1 MAVVETIE
9 IQGDSSGFEEQ
20 IKKLNKRID
29 ELEKTLKGAGSEA
42 KKVGQAG
49 EQSAKKT
56 TTAWQKAGAVLTAP
70 FKVAGKA
77 AKAFGNILKTALSFG
92 GAVAIVDKLTEA
104 FSSNQK
110 VVDALNK
117 ILTAASIIFNQIA
130 EAVFGAF
137 EEQAKLNGG
146 FDATKKVLGG
156 LISGALNVLVGV
168 IQSIK
173 LGVLAV
179 QLAWE
184 KSIFGNGD
192 ATRIK
197 ELNKEISTTTEEL
210 KKTGSAIAES
220 GKQVVT
226 NLGEAAGEV
235 GGAIAAT
242 ATAATK
248 AISNIDIDKVTKDA
262 ENLVELRKA
271 AARAD
276 IERQKIQLKYQ
287 QQEEKLRQLRDDE
300 TQSIE
305 TRQKANADLMEMLKE
320 QAKEEEAQ
328 LNIKKALAAAEYAR
342 QATEENYIQLKQA
355 EVELIDLGERLEGQM
370 SEALMNKNSLMKEGL
385 EIRKSETEAAN
396 EAFAAQEQARL
407 DAEIAAKISSAEL
420 IQNEA
425 VKAERLYEI
434 EQQRLAKQQA
444 LNEEVRNRNLQLVQ
458 EEMSRI
464 EATGQTNTQYY
475 QDLQNTKLQID
486 TEYYAQKAA
495 LDSEALN
502 NEVNRDKR
510 ILENRKALNEA
521 SLQIA
526 GQGIQAISALQEAF
540 QKKAA
545 DGDEKTKKR
554 QFQIQKKL
562 SLASAIVSGVEAV
575 QNAFKT
581 ALASPITALLP
592 AYPGIQAGIA
602 GAFAAAQ
609 VATIARSQYEGSSSM
624 TKSEPQ
630 TASTSVPSVQPRFNV
645 VGQSGVNQLAQSIN
659 RQNSQPVKAYV
670 VGSEV
675 TSATELDRKR
685 TQTASFG

>member
-29 ELEKTLKGAGSEA
+29 ELEKNLDSAGDEA
-42 KKVGQAG
+42 KKLGQEG
-49 EQSAKKT
+49 EKAAKKT
-56 TTAWQKAGAVLTAP
+56 TTAWQKAGNVLSAP

-77 AKAFGNILKTALSFG
+77 AKAFGNVLKTALSFG
-92 GAVAIVDKLTEA
+92 GAIAIVDKLSEA

-110 VVDALNK
+110 VVDALNQV
-117 ILTAASIIFNQIA
+117 LTTASIIFNKIA
-130 EAVFGAF
+130 EAIFGAF
-137 EEQAKLNGG
+137 EEQSKLNGG

-184 KSIFGNGD
+184 KSIFGDGD

-197 ELNKEISTTTEEL
+197 ELNKEIASTTEEL
-210 KKTGSAIAES
+210 KKTGSAIADS
-220 GKQVVT
+220 GKQVIT
-226 NLGEAAGEV
+226 NLGEAASEV

-242 ATAATK
+242 AQATVK
-248 AISNIDIDKVTKDA
+248 AIGEIDVDKASKQA
-262 ENLVELRKA
+262 KNLVELRKA

-276 IERQKIQLKYQ
+276 VERQKIQLKYM
-287 QQEEKLRQLRDDE
+287 QQEEVLRQQRDDE
-300 TQSIE
+300 NLSLE
-305 TRQKANADLMEMLKE
+305 KRQEANDKLLQMLKD

-328 LNIKKALAAAEYAR
+328 LQIKKNLAAAEYAA
-342 QATEENYIQLKQA
+342 QKTQENYVALLQA
-355 EVELIDLGERLEGQM
+355 DVELTDLKERLTGQET
-370 SEALMNKNSLMKEGL
+370 EALMAKNSLMKEGL
-385 EIRKSETEAAN
+385 EIQKSGVEASN
-396 EAFAAQEQARL
+396 ESFAAAAQARL
-407 DAEIAAKISSAEL
+407 DAETAAKIGATEL

-425 VKAERLYEI
+425 AKAERLYEI
-434 EQQRLAKQQA
+434 EQERLAKQQA
-444 LNEEVRNRNLQLVQ
+444 LNEEVRNRNLELVEQ
-458 EEMSRI
+458 ELARV
-464 EATGQTNTQYY
+464 EATGNTNTQYY
-475 QDLQNTKLQID
+475 QDLQNAKLQID

-495 LDSEALN
+495 LDTEALN

-526 GQGIQAISALQEAF
+526 GQGLQAISALQQAF
-540 QKKAA
+540 QKNAE

-581 ALASPITALLP
+581 ALASPITTLLP

-609 VATIARSQYEGSSSM
+609 VATIARSQYEGASSM
-624 TKSEPQ
+624 TKSEPA
-630 TASTSVPSVQPRFNV
+630 TATTSVPSVQPRFNV

>member
-9 IQGDSSGFEEQ
+9 IQGDSSGFQEQ
-20 IKKLNKRID
+20 VNKLNKRID
-29 ELEKTLKGAGSEA
+29 ELEKSLKAAGSEA
-42 KKVGQAG
+42 KKVGQVG
-49 EQSAKKT
+49 EQAAKKT
-56 TTAWQKAGAVLTAP
+56 STAWKKAGAVLSSP

-92 GAVAIVDKLTEA
+92 GAVAIVDKLSEA

-117 ILTAASIIFNQIA
+117 VLTAASIIFNQIA

-137 EEQAKLNGG
+137 EEQSKLNGG

-184 KSIFGNGD
+184 KSIFGDGD
-192 ATRIK
+192 KGRIK
-197 ELNKEISTTTEEL
+197 ELNKEISKTTEEL
-210 KKTGSAIAES
+210 KKTGNALAES
-220 GKQVVT
+220 GKQIVD
-226 NLGEAAGEV
+226 NLGEAAGEI
-235 GGAIAAT
+235 GGTIQAVAQS
-242 ATAATK
+242 ATK
-248 AISNIDIDKVTKDA
+248 AIGEIDIDKVTKDA

-320 QAKEEEAQ
+320 QAKEEAAQ

-342 QATEENYIQLKQA
+342 QATEENYIALKQA

-396 EAFAAQEQARL
+396 EAFTTQEQARL
-407 DAEIAAKISSAEL
+407 DAEIAAKIAATEL
-420 IQNEA
+420 IRNEGL
-425 VKAERLYEI
+425 KAERLYEI
-434 EQQRLAKQQA
+434 EQERLKKQQA
-444 LNEEVRNRNLQLVQ
+444 LNDDVRNRNSQLLD
-458 EEMSRI
+458 EEIARI
-464 EATGQTNTQYY
+464 QATGQTNTQYY
-475 QDLQNTKLQID
+475 QDLQNAKLQID
-486 TEYYAQKAA
+486 TEYNAQK
-495 LDSEALN
+495 EALAAEAYN

-510 ILENRKALNEA
+510 IMENRKALNEA

-526 GQGIQAISALQEAF
+526 GQGLQAISALQQAF
-540 QKKAA
+540 QKNAE
-545 DGDEKTKKR
+545 DGDERTKRR

-581 ALASPITALLP
+581 ASASPITAVFP

-602 GAFAAAQ
+602 GAFSAAQ
-609 VATIARSQYEGSSSM
+609 VATIARSQYEGSGTSPKPETPSAG
-624 TKSEPQ
+624 T
-630 TASTSVPSVQPRFNV
+630 STPSVQPKFNV

-685 TQTASFG
+685 TQTASLG

>member
-20 IKKLNKRID
+20 IKKLNKRVE
-29 ELEKTLKGAGSEA
+29 ELEETLKGAGVEA
-42 KKVGQAG
+42 KKVGAEG
-49 EQSAKKT
+49 EKAAKKT
-56 TTAWQKAGAVLTAP
+56 ASAWQRAGNVLSAP

-117 ILTAASIIFNQIA
+117 ILTTASIIFNQIA
-130 EAVFGAF
+130 EAIFGAF
-137 EEQAKLNGG
+137 EEQSKLNGG

-156 LISGALNVLVGV
+156 LIAGSLNVLVGV

-184 KSIFGNGD
+184 KSIFGDGD
-192 ATRIK
+192 KGRIK

-210 KKTGSAIAES
+210 KKTGTAIADS
-220 GKQVVT
+220 GKQIVT
-226 NLGEAAGEV
+226 NLGEAASEV
-235 GGAIAAT
+235 AGAVAAT
-242 ATAATK
+242 ATAAVK
-248 AISNIDIDKVTKDA
+248 AVQEIDIDKATADA

-276 IERQKIQLKYQ
+276 IERQKIQLAYQ
-287 QQEEKLRQLRDDE
+287 QREEKLRQLRDDE

-305 TRQKANADLMEMLKE
+305 ARQKANEDLLALLKE
-320 QAKEEEAQ
+320 QAKEERAQ
-328 LNIKKALAAAEYAR
+328 LEIKKSAAAAEYAR
-342 QATEENYIQLKQA
+342 QSTEENYIALKQA
-355 EVELIDLGERLEGQM
+355 EVELIDLSERLEGQV
-370 SEALMNKNSLMKEGL
+370 SEALMNKNALAKEGL
-385 EIRKSETEAAN
+385 EIQKSAVEAAN
-396 EAFAAQEQARL
+396 QAFITQEQARL
-407 DAEIAAKISSAEL
+407 DAEINAKIGAAEL
-420 IQNEA
+420 IRNEGA
-425 VKAERLYEI
+425 KAQRLYEI
-434 EQQRLAKQQA
+434 EQERIAKQQA
-444 LNEEVRNRNLQLVQ
+444 LNDEARNKQLKLVDEELA
-458 EEMSRI
+458 RI
-464 EATGQTNTQYY
+464 EASGQTNTQYY
-475 QDLQNTKLQID
+475 QDLTNTKLQID
-486 TEYYAQKAA
+486 ADYLAQKQTLETEAA
-495 LDSEALN
+495 N
-502 NEVNRDKR
+502 NQVNRDKQV
-510 ILENRKALNEA
+510 LENRRALNEA

-526 GQGIQAISALQEAF
+526 GQGIAAISALQEAF

-545 DGDEKTKKR
+545 DGDERTKRR

-562 SLASAIVSGVEAV
+562 SLASAVVSGVEAV
-575 QNAFKT
+575 QNAFKS
-581 ALASPITALLP
+581 ALASPITTLLP
-592 AYPGIQAGIA
+592 AYPAIQAGLA

-609 VATIARSQYEGSSSM
+609 VATIARSQYESSTSISQ
-624 TKSEPQ
+624 SEPQ
-630 TASTSVPSVQPRFNV
+630 VQTATAPSVQPRFNV

-659 RQNSQPVKAYV
+659 GQNSRPVKAYV